1 MPMHAFTEDLRSL
14 LPTADPSRRGFAVT
28 TLAAGFAV
36 ATLPVSAETITTS
49 SEGLS
54 TGEAKVPVK
63 DGEVPAY
70 FAHPESG
77 GPFPTI
83 LVVQEIFGVH
93 EHIKDVCRRFA
104 KQGYL
109 AVAPELYARQGDVA
123 AISDVQTIIR
133 EVVSHVPDAQVMA
146 DLDASAAWA
155 KSSGKGDTARLGITG
170 FCWGGR
176 IVWLYAAHNPDLKAG
191 VAWYGRVVGEA
202 NELQPRH
209 PIGIADELKAP
220 VLGLY
225 GGKDQGIPVDTLD
238 RMKAAVAAAGK
249 TAEFVIYPEA
259 GHAFNADYRPS
270 YQADAAKD
278 GWQRALAWFKEHGV
292 A

>member
-1 MPMHAFTEDLRSL
+1 MHAFTDDLRSL
-14 LPTADPSRRGFAVT
+14 LPKADLSRRGFAVT
-28 TLAAGFAV
+28 TLAAGFAT
-36 ATLPVSAETITTS
+36 ATLPVSAQTITTS
-49 SEGLS
+49 TEGLE
-54 TGEAKVPVK
+54 TGEARVPAK
-63 DGEVPAY
+63 DGEIPAY
-70 FAHPESG
+70 YAHPQSG

-104 KQGYL
+104 RQGYL
-109 AVAPELYARQGDVA
+109 AVSPELFARQGDVS

-133 EVVSHVPDAQVMA
+133 EVVSRVPDAQVMS
-146 DLDASAAWA
+146 DLDAAVDWA
-155 KSSGKGDTARLGITG
+155 KTSGKGAADRLGITG

-176 IVWLYAAHNPDLKAG
+176 IVWLNAAHSPDLKAG
-191 VAWYGRVVGEA
+191 VAWYGRIVGQS

-209 PIGIADELKAP
+209 PIDVASELKAP

-225 GGKDQGIPVDTLD
+225 GGKDQGIPVDTVEQ
-238 RMKAAVAAAGK
+238 MKSALAAAGK
-249 TAEFVIYPEA
+249 TAELVVYPEA
-259 GHAFNADYRPS
+259 GHAFYADYRPS
-270 YQADAAKD
+270 YQADAARD